1 MAINTGKRWRLFSS
15 FSFRLILLLILI
27 TVVNPLF
34 AQRKITIKL
43 ASPIPEATPWGK
55 FLNQLAVDWKRI
67 TNGEV
72 ELIVYHNGVAGNE
85 KDVVRSLKLNQ
96 LQAAMLST
104 LGLYDITPEVMTL
117 SAPFMIRNDDELD
130 VVLAGVKGDLET
142 KINSKGFFTLAWA
155 RVDWIKFF
163 SKSPIYVPA
172 DLKRMKLGTNADQ
185 TELNQ
190 VFRTMGFQMIPIGRN
205 DMLVALNSNLVD
217 AVFQSPVAVGS
228 AQIFGLAKNMASIN
242 VAPFIGAIVINDR
255 TWRSIPEKYK
265 PQLIESAR
273 RNQRLLAQEV
283 TKMEEDLMRTMKNYG
298 LVVNQLTPQQEQQW
312 YDEIGKV
319 TPSLVGTLFDR
330 DIYRR
335 IENLLRNYRSGR
347 R

>member
-1 MAINTGKRWRLFSS
+1 MVMNTGKKSKGFLS
-15 FSFRLILLLILI
+15 FTLRFILVFVLILS
-27 TVVNPLF
+27 VNPLF
-34 AQRKITIKL
+34 AQRKITVKF

-55 FLNQLAVDWKRI
+55 FLNQLASDWRRI

-117 SAPFMIRNDDELD
+117 SAPFMIRNDEELD
-130 VVLAGVKGDLET
+130 VVLAGVKGDLEAR
-142 KINSKGFFTLAWA
+142 INSKGFFTMGWA

-217 AVFQSPVAVGS
+217 AVFQSPIAVGS
-228 AQIFGLAKNMASIN
+228 AQVFGLAKNMASIN
-242 VAPFIGAIVINDR
+242 IAPFIGAIVINDR
-255 TWRSIPEKYK
+255 TWRSIPDKYK
-265 PQLIESAR
+265 PQLIESVKR
-273 RNQRLLAQEV
+273 YEKQLVQEII
-283 TKMEEDLMRTMKNYG
+283 KMEEDLMRTMKNYG
-298 LVVNQLTPQQEQQW
+298 LVVHQLTPQQEQQW
-312 YDEIGKV
+312 YDEIGRV
-319 TPSLVGTLFDR
+319 TPSLVGTLLDR

-335 IENLLRNYRSGR
+335 IEAILRDYRNR
-347 R
+347 RR